1 MVAWDARSSVAKPT
15 GETDQ
20 GKLGLILVGASVRQ
34 PGASSNLS
42 EVLLFLVIV
51 AALVTTSMM
60 PNSVLSQPML
70 VAIRI
75 CAFASVAVL
84 LVQRASRRGEQA
96 GSRLAYKDEL
106 TGLHNRRYFMEHV
119 TEILASIS
127 YNRGAKPAMLLLDL
141 DRFKVVNDT
150 LGHPAGDEL
159 LCEVARRLHEVIGGA
174 TALARLGGD
183 EFAILKPV
191 VDAAEAI
198 RLAEEVLENLNR
210 PVAIRGQDIWPNA
223 SIGVAL
229 PGPIRVTSH
238 ELMSMADV
246 ALYQAKERGKGQAFL
261 YSSTAP
267 LPSVRRLS
275 LEHELRSALKLKQ
288 FEMVYQPV
296 VSLDDAR
303 IIGAEALLRWNHP
316 SLGLLAPED
325 FLALAEETGLS
336 QALCNWIIQEVCS
349 QAQTWR
355 DLFMDDFTV
364 SINLSALQFQ
374 KLEFIP
380 DLSKVLRHT
389 GAGSD
394 AVHFEITESALL
406 ADEEGARRNLGELQ
420 RLGFRVA
427 IDDFGV
433 GYSSLSYL
441 QKHSMDILKLDQ
453 SFVRGQDE
461 SDRTAEIV
469 RCVVQLAHSLG
480 MSVTAE
486 GIETEAE
493 FHRVKAAGCDHGQGF
508 YFSVPVPPQVLTE
521 MLATGKKWLPLEAEA
536 PNDRVVRRRSNHQK
550 PPWHSGLAERWGA

>member
-1 MVAWDARSSVAKPT
+1 M
-15 GETDQ
+15 
-20 GKLGLILVGASVRQ
+20 RQ
-34 PGASSNLS
+34 PGTSSNLS
-42 EVLLFLVIV
+42 EAFLLLVIV

-60 PNSVLSQPML
+60 PNSVLSQPAL

-84 LVQRASRRGEQA
+84 LIQRASRRGEQA

-106 TGLHNRRYFMEHV
+106 TGLHNRRFFMEHV
-119 TEILASIS
+119 TEVLASIS
-127 YNRGAKPAMLLLDL
+127 YNRGVKPAMLLLDL

-150 LGHPAGDEL
+150 LGHPAGDDL
-159 LCEVARRLHEVIGGA
+159 LCEVARRLQEVTGGA
-174 TALARLGGD
+174 SALARLGGD

-191 VDAAEAI
+191 ADGAEAI

-210 PVAIRGQDIWPNA
+210 PVSIHGHDIWPNA

-229 PGPIRVTSH
+229 PGAIRVTSH

-261 YSSTAP
+261 YTATAP

-275 LEHELRSALKLKQ
+275 LEHELRSALRLAQ

-296 VSLDDAR
+296 VSLADTR
-303 IIGAEALLRWNHP
+303 IVGAEALLRWNHP
-316 SLGLLAPED
+316 VLGLLAPED
-325 FLALAEETGLS
+325 FLELAEETGLS
-336 QALCNWIIQEVCS
+336 QALCNWIIQEVCA

-355 DLFMDDFTV
+355 ELFMDDFTV

-389 GAGSD
+389 GAGSE

-469 RCVVQLAHSLG
+469 RCIVQLAHSLG

-486 GIETEAE
+486 GIETESE
-493 FHRVKAAGCDHGQGF
+493 FRRVNEAGCDHGQGF
-508 YFSVPVPPQVLTE
+508 YFSVPVPPYVLTE
-521 MLATGKKWLPLEAEA
+521 MLATGKRWLPVDAQA
-536 PNDRVVRRRSNHQK
+536 PNERVTRRRVNDQR

>member
-1 MVAWDARSSVAKPT
+1 VI
-15 GETDQ
+15 
-20 GKLGLILVGASVRQ
+20 LG
-34 PGASSNLS
+34 
-42 EVLLFLVIV
+42 
-51 AALVTTSMM
+51 ALVTSTIV
-60 PNSVLSQPML
+60 PNRVLSAEML
-70 VAIRI
+70 IILRV
-75 CAFASVAVL
+75 CAFASVATL
-84 LVQRASRRGEQA
+84 LVQRASRRGEEA
-96 GSRLAYKDEL
+96 GSRLAYTDEL
-106 TGLHNRRYFMEHV
+106 TGVKNRRYFMEHLTDV
-119 TEILASIS
+119 LAKVSF
-127 YNRGAKPAMLLLDL
+127 NRGPKPALLLLDL

-159 LCEVARRLHEVIGGA
+159 LCEVARRLTDIVGHGGV
-174 TALARLGGD
+174 LARLGGD
-183 EFAILKPV
+183 EFAILTPV
-191 VDAAEAI
+191 TDATQAE
-198 RLAEEVLENLNR
+198 RLADEVLEHLNR
-210 PVAIRGQDIWPNA
+210 PVSILEQEIWPNA
-223 SIGVAL
+223 SIGIAL
-229 PGPIRVTSH
+229 PGAVRTTSH
-238 ELMSMADV
+238 ELMSMADI
-246 ALYQAKERGKGQAFL
+246 ALYQAKGRGKGQAFV
-261 YSSTAP
+261 YSANAT

-275 LEHELRSALKLKQ
+275 LEHELRSAMKLEQ

-296 VSLDDAR
+296 VSLEDTR
-303 IIGAEALLRWNHP
+303 IVGAEALLRWNHP
-316 SLGLLAPED
+316 TQGLMAPED
-325 FLALAEETGLS
+325 FLSLAEETGLS
-336 QALCNWIIQEVCS
+336 QALCNWIIQDVCA

-355 DLFMDDFTV
+355 DLFREDFTV

-380 DLSKVLRHT
+380 DLSKVLRRT
-389 GAGSD
+389 GAGSE

-469 RCVVQLAHSLG
+469 RCIVQLAHSLG

-493 FHRVKAAGCDHGQGF
+493 YQRVREAGCDHGQGF

-521 MLATGKKWLPLEAEA
+521 MLATGQRWLSVEREA
-536 PNDRVVRRRSNHQK
+536 PNERNRARRRTNGHR
-550 PPWHSGLAERWGA
+550 PPWQSGLAERWGA